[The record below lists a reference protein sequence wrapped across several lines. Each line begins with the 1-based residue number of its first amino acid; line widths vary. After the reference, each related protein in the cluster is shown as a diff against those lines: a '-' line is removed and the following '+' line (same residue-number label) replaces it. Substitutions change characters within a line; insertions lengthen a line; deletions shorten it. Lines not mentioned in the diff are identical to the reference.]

1 MGILYINLTVIKLLL
16 QQVPIEGDVNLGE
29 MENKNHNFS
38 NPMYDAMGS
47 IEGAAPDQTNSK
59 GLYEVPLDTSK
70 SKNFNLEA
78 QESSNGT
85 TQPPALAV
93 LSPSAMMQKA
103 SPNIQI
109 RKKELSPSSND
120 TGKDTQ
126 KLVVEDDNSE
136 C

>member
-1 MGILYINLTVIKLLL
+1 
-16 QQVPIEGDVNLGE
+16 
-29 MENKNHNFS
+29 
-38 NPMYDAMGS
+38 MYDAMGS
-47 IEGAAPDQTNSK
+47 MEGRPATDQTNSNK

-70 SKNFNLEA
+70 TKGFGVEN

-85 TQPPALAV
+85 TQAPALAV
-93 LSPSAMMQKA
+93 LSPTAMMQKA
-103 SPNIQI
+103 SPNIQL

>member
-1 MGILYINLTVIKLLL
+1 MGDIA
-16 QQVPIEGDVNLGE
+16 G
-29 MENKNHNFS
+29 KNHNFS

-47 IEGAAPDQTNSK
+47 MEGASTEQSGGK
-59 GLYEVPLDTSK
+59 GLYEVPLDANKAKGLSAE
-70 SKNFNLEA
+70 N
-78 QESSNGT
+78 QETSNGT
-85 TQPPALAV
+85 TQAPALAV

>member
-1 MGILYINLTVIKLLL
+1 MPL
-16 QQVPIEGDVNLGE
+16 EGDVGLGE
-29 MENKNHNFS
+29 IANKNHNFS

-47 IEGAAPDQTNSK
+47 MEGAAPEQSNSK

-70 SKNFNLEA
+70 SKNFSAES
-78 QESSNGT
+78 QESSNGA
-85 TQPPALAV
+85 TQSPPLAV

>member
-1 MGILYINLTVIKLLL
+1 MGE
-16 QQVPIEGDVNLGE
+16 IEP
-29 MENKNHNFS
+29 KNHNFS

-47 IEGAAPDQTNSK
+47 MEGRPATDQTNSNK

-70 SKNFNLEA
+70 TKGFGVEN

-85 TQPPALAV
+85 TQAPALAV
-93 LSPSAMMQKA
+93 LSPTAMMQKA
-103 SPNIQI
+103 SPNIQL

>member
-1 MGILYINLTVIKLLL
+1 MYFFP
-16 QQVPIEGDVNLGE
+16 QVPLEGDVGLGE
-29 MENKNHNFS
+29 MANKNHNFS

-47 IEGAAPDQTNSK
+47 MEGAAPDQSNSK

-70 SKNFNLEA
+70 SKNYNLEN
-78 QESSNGT
+78 QESNNGA
-85 TQPPALAV
+85 TQAPPLAV

>member
-1 MGILYINLTVIKLLL
+1 M
-16 QQVPIEGDVNLGE
+16 PIEGDVNLGE
-29 MENKNHNFS
+29 IATKNHNFS

-47 IEGAAPDQTNSK
+47 IDGAPAEQTNAK
-59 GLYEVPLDTSK
+59 DLYEVPFDTSK
-70 SKNFNLEA
+70 IKRYSVEN
-78 QESSNGT
+78 QETSNGT
-85 TQPPALAV
+85 TQSPALAV
-93 LSPSAMMQKA
+93 LSPSAMMQKT

-109 RKKELSPSSND
+109 RKKELSPSCND